1 MSQNSFPVFA
11 DQGGLLLHTFAIDG
25 SAVTTS
31 FSGDGLDGRGRMLAD
46 IKDAGA
52 VQTVLF
58 KQSMTNAYVFLQAL
72 TANGAANMALT
83 TSGSKVTGFT
93 LTGVERDDNTTPL
106 ADQDWF
112 VQVYEYST
120 TQFVQ

>member
-11 DQGGLLLHTFAIDG
+11 DQGGLLLHAFAIDG

-46 IKDAGA
+46 IKDAAA

-58 KQSMTNAYVFLQAL
+58 KQAMTNAYIFLQAL
-72 TANGAANMALT
+72 TDNGAANMALT